1 MTQVKFIPT
10 LIVAVA
16 AVTIVVPSASAKT
29 TRVEGHVIAPP
40 TAKGKRTSV
49 PLLLTERSER
59 RLKLRRGIVRVLV
72 APRARLSAPG
82 PGGKGSVTLTPS
94 ALQAGDRVQAV
105 AKLSRKQVKRL
116 RKRSVPA
123 FAVRRVSVVARASSL
138 SNDDLARMIAEL
150 DARLTA
156 LSQRVDGMA
165 ASNADQFASLRSD
178 LDSLAARTGV
188 LESSFASLGGSL
200 DELLARIDLLEGLV
214 DPELLAALQDDVDS
228 LLGRTGALEGVTGG
242 LTTSLAGLT
251 GTVGGLE
258 TSLDAIDSQLDPL
271 LTTVDSLSGR
281 LDDADG
287 VLAQVPGILSQIDG
301 IESGLSTLTGRVEGS
316 ELLLDTLGGTVDG
329 LTGTVD
335 GLTDVTDS
343 LLDTATQ
350 QGLDI
355 DALQGSVSTLT
366 TNLTTVTNNLL
377 SLQGTVGSLGTTVS
391 GLTTSV
397 GTLTGQ
403 VAGLQGTLNLLC
415 GVPLIGGVCD

>member
-1 MTQVKFIPT
+1 MTPVRFIPT

-16 AVTIVVPSASAKT
+16 AIAIAVPSASAKT
-29 TRVEGHVIAPP
+29 TRVEGHVIAAPA
-40 TAKGKRTSV
+40 AKGKRTSV

-72 APRARLSAPG
+72 SPRARLSAPG
-82 PGGKGSVTLTPS
+82 PGGQGSVRLTPS
-94 ALQAGDRVQAV
+94 ALQAGDRVLAV

-116 RKRSVPA
+116 RKRSVPS
-123 FAVRRVSVVARASSL
+123 FAVRKVSVTARASSL
-138 SNDDLARMIAEL
+138 SNDDLARMVAEL

-165 ASNADQFASLRSD
+165 SSNAAQFASLRGD
-178 LDSLAARTGV
+178 LDGLAARTAV

-200 DELLARIDLLEGLV
+200 DTLLARIDLLEGLI
-214 DPELLAALQDDVDS
+214 DPELLAALLDDVDS
-228 LLGRTGALEGVTGG
+228 LLGRTDTLEGVTGG
-242 LTTSLAGLT
+242 LTSSLAGLT

-258 TSLDAIDSQLDPL
+258 TSLNAIDGQLDPL
-271 LTTVDSLSGR
+271 LTTVNSLSGR

-301 IESGLSTLTGRVEGS
+301 IESGLSNLTGRVEGS

-329 LTGTVD
+329 LTGEVE
-335 GLTDVTDS
+335 GLTGVTDD
-343 LLDTATQ
+343 LFDTATQ

-355 DALQGSVSTLT
+355 GALQGGVSTLT
-366 TNLTTVTNNLL
+366 TNLTTVTSNLL
-377 SLQGTVGSLGTTVS
+377 SLQGTVGVLGTTVG

-403 VAGLQGTLNLLC
+403 VTGLQGVVGVICAVPVLNLC
-415 GVPLIGGVCD
+415 S

>member
-1 MTQVKFIPT
+1 MTPVRFVPT
-10 LIVAVA
+10 LIVAIA
-16 AVTIVVPSASAKT
+16 AVAVVAPSTSAKT

-49 PLLLTERSER
+49 PLLLTEQSER
-59 RLKLRRGIVRVLV
+59 RLKLRKGIVRVLV
-72 APRARLSAPG
+72 GPRARLSAPG
-82 PGGKGSVTLTPS
+82 PGGKGLVKLAPS
-94 ALQAGDRVQAV
+94 ALQAGDRVRAV

-123 FAVRRVSVVARASSL
+123 FAVRKVGVVARASSL
-138 SNDDLARMIAEL
+138 SNDDLARMVAEL

-165 ASNADQFASLRSD
+165 ALNAAQFASLRGD
-178 LDSLAARTGV
+178 LDSLVARTGV
-188 LESSFASLGGSL
+188 LESGFASLGGSL
-200 DELLARIDLLEGLV
+200 DDLLSRVDLLEGLV
-214 DPELLAALQDDVDS
+214 DPDLLAALQGDVDS
-228 LLGRTGALEGVTGG
+228 LLGRTDTLEGVAGG
-242 LTTSLAGLT
+242 LTSSLSGLT

-258 TSLDAIDSQLDPL
+258 TSLNTIDAQLDPL

-287 VLAQVPGILSQIDG
+287 VLAQVPGMLSQIDG
-301 IESGLSTLTGRVEGS
+301 IESGLNTLTGRVEGS

-329 LTGTVD
+329 LTGEVE
-335 GLTDVTDS
+335 GLTDVTDG

-350 QGLDI
+350 QGLDVA
-355 DALQGSVSTLT
+355 ALQGGMSTLT
-366 TNLTTVTNNLL
+366 TNLTTVTNNLT
-377 SLQGTVGSLGTTVS
+377 SLQGTVTGLGTTVN

-403 VAGLQGTLNLLC
+403 VAGLQGTLDLLC